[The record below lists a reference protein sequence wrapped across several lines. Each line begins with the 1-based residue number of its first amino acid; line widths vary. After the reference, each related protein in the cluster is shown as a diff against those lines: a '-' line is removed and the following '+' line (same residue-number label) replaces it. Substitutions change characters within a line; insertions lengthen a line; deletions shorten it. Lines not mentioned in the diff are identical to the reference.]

1 MRRRMDLIN
10 IQVFGVDEDLIDRFY
25 FRSLVW
31 NLLKHD
37 EFVKELDQI
46 AGTKIATK
54 KTIEEREEEFKFIAY
69 NTTRNLIAIN
79 LAIRYLSYL
88 ADKGLDEV
96 LDEYWRD
103 RLKKFK
109 GFNKK

>member
-1 MRRRMDLIN
+1 MRRRMELIN
-10 IQVFGVDEDLIDRFY
+10 IHVFGVEEDLIDRFY

-31 NLLKHD
+31 NLLKYD
-37 EFVKELDQI
+37 EFVKELDVI

-54 KTIEEREEEFKFIAY
+54 KTIEEREEEFKFIVH
-69 NTTRNLIAIN
+69 NTTRCLIAVN

-96 LDEYWRD
+96 LDEYWKD